1 VNTSHLTDGWLAL
14 PGMTRAPSPNCNARD
29 HGAVIDLLVI
39 HNISLPPGEFDT
51 GLVKDLFLNQI
62 DISIHPWLENVIG
75 LKVSSHFLIERD
87 GQLTQFVSCHDRAWH
102 AGVSTFDGRQA
113 CNDFSIGIEL
123 EGTDDLPFTTAQ
135 YEALNTLTLELRAHY
150 PLSHVRGHSDIAP
163 GRKTDPG
170 RCFDWVGYAKGA
182 GWPVGA
188 LPAQAQTNT
197 AYSIPPPTA

>member
-1 VNTSHLTDGWLAL
+1 MTDGWLAL

-29 HGAVIDLLVI
+29 HGTVIDLLVI

-62 DISIHPWLENVIG
+62 DISIHPWLENVGG
-75 LKVSSHFLIERD
+75 LKVSSHFLIERN
-87 GQLTQFVSCHDRAWH
+87 GQLTQFVSCDDRAWH

-150 PLSHVRGHSDIAP
+150 PLSHVRGHSDIAS

-170 RCFDWVGYAKGA
+170 RCFDWAGYAKGA
-182 GWPVGA
+182 GWPVRA

-197 AYSIPPPTA
+197 AKSTPPPTA